1 MAKVGVARRWQR
13 RENQGRATEELRH
26 ARNGDGVAEKYNAK
40 ATYGNEAIG
49 AAEICFEKQRQGIAG
64 IRVAKAK
71 KSNCNAKKFIYA

>member
-13 RENQGRATEELRH
+13 RANQGRATEELRH
-26 ARNGDGVAEKYNAK
+26 ARNGDGV